1 MRLVDIK
8 QCIDVAFECFAPKYS
23 NSNGNYYID
32 NVQNLKKAIQALA
45 EAGFIS
51 LNDSVFKDINS
62 SITDRLILNG
72 SQDSTYRNLLKKL
85 EYTIVLLHEWS
96 NNYINADENNST
108 TINIKLPQI
117 KNLDEL
123 TTVSIILKKA
133 FSRIVSEFGGELK
146 VKQFDHGSYWIILE
160 ADSIEVVKFVGA
172 LVMAGWKI
180 TESLMELTKF
190 FYEIKSMRLDI
201 HLKEL
206 EIKELEE
213 KMVREKA
220 IHEASEL
227 NKIYFKKENES
238 TTDKNERL
246 DRIVVSLSE
255 IVKLLKAGGEVRPAL
270 GIKNEIEN
278 IFPDFKEKSI
288 SYAKTELLEEKE
300 VDSDV
305 NAAKHENN
313 DDVKK
318 EER

>member
-1 MRLVDIK
+1 
-8 QCIDVAFECFAPKYS
+8 
-23 NSNGNYYID
+23 
-32 NVQNLKKAIQALA
+32 
-45 EAGFIS
+45 
-51 LNDSVFKDINS
+51 
-62 SITDRLILNG
+62 
-72 SQDSTYRNLLKKL
+72 
-85 EYTIVLLHEWS
+85 
-96 NNYINADENNST
+96 
-108 TINIKLPQI
+108 
-117 KNLDEL
+117 
-123 TTVSIILKKA
+123 
-133 FSRIVSEFGGELK
+133 
-146 VKQFDHGSYWIILE
+146 
-160 ADSIEVVKFVGA
+160 
-172 LVMAGWKI
+172 
-180 TESLMELTKF
+180 
-190 FYEIKSMRLDI
+190 MRLDI